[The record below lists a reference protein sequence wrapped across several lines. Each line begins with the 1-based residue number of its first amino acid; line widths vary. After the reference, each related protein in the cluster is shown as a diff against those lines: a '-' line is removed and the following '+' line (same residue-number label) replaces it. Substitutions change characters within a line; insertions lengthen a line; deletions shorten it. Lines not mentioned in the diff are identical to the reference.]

1 MIARITGKL
10 VEKQDHSLIVN
21 VHGVCYEIM
30 VPAFVLASVEETKD
44 AQGDVH
50 LVIYHYLQITP
61 SSGIPTM
68 IGFINE
74 IEKDFFLQFIKV
86 SGIGPRA
93 AVKALDKPISE
104 ITRAIHA
111 GDIEYLKTLPG
122 IGVQKAKEI
131 VAKLQGK
138 IGKFALMQDKEKI
151 PVSGKEVSDWQEEAL
166 EVLLQLQYKRHEARE
181 MVQKTLDRVKGIRSA
196 EELLNEIYNQKIR
209 PGVSTAGA
217 GVTSNE
223 RRT

>member
-10 VEKQDHSLIVN
+10 IEKQDHSLIVN
-21 VHGVCYEIM
+21 VHGICYEIM

-44 AQGDVH
+44 GQGDVH
-50 LVIYHYLQITP
+50 LVTYHYMQITP
-61 SSGIPTM
+61 SSGAPTL

-93 AVKALDKPISE
+93 AVRALNKPISE

-138 IGKFALMQDKEKI
+138 IGRFGLIQDKEKI
-151 PVSGKEVSDWQEEAL
+151 SVPVKEASDWQEEAL

-181 MVQKTLDRVKGIRSA
+181 MIQKTLDRVKGIRSA

-209 PGVSTAGA
+209 PGV
-217 GVTSNE
+217 
-223 RRT
+223 